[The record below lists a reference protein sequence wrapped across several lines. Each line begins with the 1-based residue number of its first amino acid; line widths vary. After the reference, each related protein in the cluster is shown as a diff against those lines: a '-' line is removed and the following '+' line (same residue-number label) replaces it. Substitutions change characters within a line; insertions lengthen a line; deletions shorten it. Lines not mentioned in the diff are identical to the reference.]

1 MEKSLTFAVV
11 APASGLL
18 GMMGPSTLAAMGL
31 AVEEIN
37 RGGGVCGRPLRV
49 HRVDA
54 GLGIDAIVHGI
65 RDSGAGDDPA
75 AIIGT
80 HPSHLREQLI
90 ERLDGRI
97 PYIYTPHYEG
107 GERHAGVYAIGET
120 PERQLRPAIAR
131 LMDRLSL
138 RRWYLI
144 GHDYVWPRR
153 AAAAIV
159 GAIHAGGGKLVG
171 SRFVPFRHLDFR
183 DDVRTI
189 AAAGAEAV
197 VSLLIGHGAV
207 EFHRDFAEA
216 GLSGDIVRFSPDIE
230 ENLLLAIGPSN
241 ADNLYS
247 CSGYFESLDMPS
259 NRTFL
264 ARYRA
269 RFGRLAP
276 LQSSYTQSLFE
287 GMWFA
292 KALLEA
298 RADNP
303 RWLERAGEHFA
314 VHGPR
319 GAARFSDQELRRPTY
334 LAQARETR
342 FDVIETFPIS

>member
-18 GMMGPSTLAAMGL
+18 GMMGPSARAAMGF
-31 AVEEIN
+31 AVEDIN

-49 HRVDA
+49 RRVDS
-54 GLGIDAIVHGI
+54 GLGIDAVVHGI
-65 RDSGAGDDPA
+65 RGGGGIDAPA

-80 HPSHLREQLI
+80 HPSHLREQLVG
-90 ERLDGRI
+90 RLDGRI

-120 PERQLRPAIAR
+120 PERQLQPAIAR
-131 LMDRLSL
+131 LTDRLGL
-138 RRWYLI
+138 RRWYMI

-153 AAAAIV
+153 AALAIV
-159 GAIHAGGGKLVG
+159 ESIRAGGGELVG
-171 SRFVPFRHLDFR
+171 SHYVSFRRSDFQS
-183 DDVRTI
+183 DVETI
-189 AAAGAEAV
+189 AASGAEAV
-197 VSLLIGHGAV
+197 VSLLIGQGAV
-207 EFHRDFAEA
+207 DFHRDFADA
-216 GLSGDIVRFSPDIE
+216 GLSGDIVRFSPDVE

-241 ADNLYS
+241 ARNFYS

-259 NRTFL
+259 NRNFL

-276 LQSSYTQSLFE
+276 VQNSYSQSLAE
-287 GMWFA
+287 GLWFA

-298 RADNP
+298 GGGDSR
-303 RWLERAGEHFA
+303 RLGRAGEGLA
-314 VHGPR
+314 VGGPR
-319 GAARFSDQELRRPTY
+319 GAARFSERTLHRPTY
-334 LAQARETR
+334 LAQARETG
-342 FDVIETFPIS
+342 FAVMETFPTN

>member
-1 MEKSLTFAVV
+1 MEKSLTFAVI

-37 RGGGVCGRPLRV
+37 RAGGVCGRPLRV

-54 GLGIDAIVHGI
+54 GLGIDAVVHGI
-65 RDSGAGDDPA
+65 RDSGDDEPA

-80 HPSHLREQLI
+80 HPSHLREQLV
-90 ERLDGRI
+90 ERLAGRI

-107 GERHAGVYAIGET
+107 GEHHAGVYAIGET
-120 PERQLRPAIAR
+120 PEQQLRPAIAR
-131 LMDRLSL
+131 LMDRLDL

-144 GHDYVWPRR
+144 GHDYIWPRR
-153 AAAAIV
+153 AASAIL
-159 GAIHAGGGKLVG
+159 GAIHAGGGKLAG
-171 SRFVPFRHLDFR
+171 SRYVPFRQLDFR
-183 DDVRTI
+183 DDVRAI
-189 AAAGAEAV
+189 AASGAEAV

-216 GLSGDIVRFSPDIE
+216 GLSGDIVRFCPDTE
-230 ENLLLAIGPSN
+230 ENLLLAIGPAN
-241 ADNLYS
+241 ARNVYS

-269 RFGRLAP
+269 RYGRLAP
-276 LQSSYTQSLFE
+276 VQNSYSQSLFE
-287 GMWFA
+287 GMGFA
-292 KALLEA
+292 KTLLEA
-298 RADNP
+298 GAGNSR
-303 RWLERAGEHFA
+303 RLERASEHLA
-314 VHGPR
+314 VFGPR
-319 GAARFSDQELRRPTY
+319 GPARFSEKELHRPTY
-334 LAQARETR
+334 LAQARETG
-342 FDVIETFPIS
+342 FEVLETFPTR